1 MPNSFQLKGIYINW
15 YTVKFR
21 RVRKIAEGNY

>member
-1 MPNSFQLKGIYINW
+1 MPSSFELKGIYINW
-15 YTVKFR
+15 YAVKFR